1 MTGHRREATRMR
13 RAFAVAVVAALT
25 LATACSSGG
34 STGGAAG
41 KKIAT
46 TLDDYSITPS
56 PASVPAGAVTF
67 EVENV
72 GATEH
77 EMVVIRTDLDP
88 ADIPVEDHEANE
100 EAPGM
105 TPVGEVEDV
114 QPGASTDLKLT
125 LESGSYVLLCNIK
138 KHFERG
144 MVTQFEVT

>member
-1 MTGHRREATRMR
+1 MR
-13 RAFAVAVVAALT
+13 RAFIVAAVAALA
-25 LATACSSGG
+25 LAAAACSSGE
-34 STGGAAG
+34 SAGGGG
-41 KKIAT
+41 KKVAT

-56 PASVPAGAVTF
+56 VGSVRAGAVTF

-88 ADIPVEDHEANE
+88 ADIPVENHEANE
-100 EAPGM
+100 EASGM

-114 QPGASTDLKLT
+114 QPGASTELKLT
-125 LESGSYVLLCNIK
+125 LEPGSYVLLCNIK